1 MNEEEFFEEFK
12 EILSKKPLTLSDKC
26 EKCKEEHPELKNNR
40 VCNYAYCIKED
51 WIREQYNY
59 DDKEWFIW
67 LFF

>member
-26 EKCKEEHPELKNNR
+26 KKCKEEHPELKNNR

-51 WIREQYNY
+51 WIRGQYNY
-59 DDKEWFIW
+59 DDKE
-67 LFF
+67 

>member
-1 MNEEEFFEEFK
+1 MNKEETFEQFK

-26 EKCKEEHPELKNNR
+26 KKCKEEHSELKNNR

-59 DDKEWFIW
+59 DDKE
-67 LFF
+67 